1 MENLKN
7 LGINTLCVHSGS
19 SKDELGAVVTPIYQ
33 TSTFKFKNAE
43 QGASLFKGEEKG
55 FIYTRL
61 GNPTIEAM
69 EDAVAKLEGGYKAT
83 GCASG
88 MAAVHTLI
96 AGMLRAGDHLV
107 SSDSVYGATSVLLSS
122 IMPQFGIETTF
133 VDTSDIEQVKNA
145 IKPNTRMIYIE
156 TPGNP
161 TLAITDLTAVGK
173 IAKEKNLYFAVDN
186 TFMSPVLQKPFE
198 FGADFI
204 IHSMTKY
211 LNGHADVVAGIII
224 VNNQEHYAKLRKMS
238 NHFGG
243 VIDPFNSFL
252 VHRGLKTLNLRVM
265 RQQENAQQV
274 AEFLE
279 NHPKIENIQFPGL
292 PSHPQYELAQ
302 KQQKGSGSMISIDLK
317 GGYEAGVKLMN
328 NVKLFQ
334 LAVSLGGVESLIQH
348 PASMTH
354 AGMDKESRLKAKIT
368 DGLVRLS
375 IGIEDPEDLIEDL
388 KQALNY
394 L

>member
-69 EDAVAKLEGGYKAT
+69 EDAVAELEGGYKAI

-88 MAAVHTLI
+88 TAAVHTLI

-186 TFMSPVLQKPFE
+186 TFMSPILQKPFE

>member
-19 SKDELGAVVTPIYQ
+19 SKDELGSVVTPIYQ

-43 QGASLFKGEEKG
+43 QGARLFKGEEKG

-69 EDAVAKLEGGYKAT
+69 EDAIAELEGGYKAI

-96 AGMLRAGDHLV
+96 AGMVKSGDHIV
-107 SSDSVYGATSVLLSS
+107 CSESVYGATSVLLSS
-122 IMPQFGIETTF
+122 IMPEFGVETTF
-133 VDTSDIEQVKNA
+133 VDSSDIEQIKNA
-145 IKPNTRMIYIE
+145 IKPNTKMIYIE

-161 TLAITDLTAVGK
+161 TLSITDLDAVGK
-173 IAKEKNLYFAVDN
+173 IAKEKGIYFAVDN

-224 VNNQEHYAKLRKMS
+224 VNNQEHYAKLRRMS

-265 RQQENAQQV
+265 RQQENAQKV

-292 PSHPQYELAQ
+292 PSHPQYALAK
-302 KQQKGSGSMISIDLK
+302 KQQKGSGSMISIELK
-317 GGYEAGVKLMN
+317 GGYEAGTSLMN
-328 NVKLFQ
+328 NVNLFQ

-375 IGIEDPEDLIEDL
+375 IGIEDAEDLIEDL
-388 KQALNY
+388 KQALK
-394 L
+394 

>member
-1 MENLKN
+1 MENHQN
-7 LGINTLCVHSGS
+7 LGISTLCVHAGS
-19 SKDELGAVVTPIYQ
+19 SKDELGSVVTPIYQ

-43 QGASLFKGEEKG
+43 QGAKLFKGEEKG

-61 GNPTIEAM
+61 GNPTVEAM
-69 EDAVAKLEGGYKAT
+69 EDAVAELEGGYKAI

-88 MAAVHTLI
+88 MAAVHTMI
-96 AGMLRAGDHLV
+96 AGMVKSGDHIV
-107 SSDSVYGATSVLLSS
+107 CSESVYGATSVLLSS
-122 IMPQFGIETTF
+122 IMPEFGIETTF
-133 VDTSDIEQVKNA
+133 VDSSNIEQVKNA

-161 TLAITDLTAVGK
+161 TLAITDLAAVGK
-173 IAKEKNLYFAVDN
+173 IAKEKGIYFAVDN
-186 TFMSPVLQKPFE
+186 TFMSPILQKPFE

-204 IHSMTKY
+204 VHSMTKY
-211 LNGHADVVAGIII
+211 LNGHADVVAGII
-224 VNNQEHYAKLRKMS
+224 VVKTPEHYAILRKMS

-252 VHRGLKTLNLRVM
+252 VHRGLMTLSLRVL
-265 RQQENAQQV
+265 RQQENAQKV

>member
-1 MENLKN
+1 MENHQN
-7 LGINTLCVHSGS
+7 FGINTLCVHAGS
-19 SKDELGAVVTPIYQ
+19 SKDELGSVITPIYQ

-43 QGASLFKGEEKG
+43 HGAKLFKGEEKG

-69 EDAVAKLEGGYKAT
+69 EEAVAELEGGYKAI

-133 VDTSDIEQVKNA
+133 VDSSDIEQVKNA

>member
-1 MENLKN
+1 MKN
-7 LGINTLCVHSGS
+7 HQNVGINTLCVHAGS
-19 SKDELGAVVTPIYQ
+19 SSDELGSVVTPIYQ

-43 QGASLFKGEEKG
+43 HGAKLFKGEEKG

-61 GNPTIEAM
+61 GNPTIEVM
-69 EDAVAKLEGGYKAT
+69 EEAIAELEGGYKAI

-88 MAAVHTLI
+88 MAAVHLLI
-96 AGMLRAGDHLV
+96 SGVMESGDHLIC
-107 SSDSVYGATSVLLSS
+107 SESVYGATSVLLST
-122 IMPQFGIETTF
+122 IMPKFGVETTF
-133 VDTSDIEQVKNA
+133 VDTSDIELVKQA
-145 IKPNTRMIYIE
+145 LKPNTRMIYVE
-156 TPGNP
+156 TPANP
-161 TLAITDLTAVGK
+161 TMAITDLSAINQ
-173 IAKEKNLYFAVDN
+173 IAKEKGLYFAVDN
-186 TFMSPVLQKPFE
+186 TFMSPILQKPFE
-198 FGADFI
+198 YGADFI

-211 LNGHADVVAGIII
+211 LNGHADVVAGIIV
-224 VNNQEHYAKLRKMS
+224 VNNQENYALLRKMS

-265 RQQENAQQV
+265 RQQENAQKV

-279 NHPKIENIQFPGL
+279 THIQVESVLFPGL
-292 PSHPQYELAQ
+292 PSHPQYELAK
-302 KQQKGSGSMISIDLK
+302 KQQKGCGSMISIELK
-317 GGYEAGVKLMN
+317 GGYDAGVKLMN

-354 AGMDKESRLKAKIT
+354 AGMDKESRLQAKIT

-375 IGIEDPEDLIEDL
+375 IGIEDVDDQINDL
-388 KQALNY
+388 KNALNFI
-394 L
+394 